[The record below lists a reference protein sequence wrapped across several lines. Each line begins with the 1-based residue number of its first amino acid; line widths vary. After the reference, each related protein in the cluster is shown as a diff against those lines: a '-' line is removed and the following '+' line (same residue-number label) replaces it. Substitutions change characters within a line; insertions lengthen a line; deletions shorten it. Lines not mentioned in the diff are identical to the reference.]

1 MEVNL
6 ILWFNWILLHST
18 YFNQVVSFTH
28 NSHSSKWSIF
38 SHCHLVLIL
47 IYISPCYMINCLF
60 SLKGTDHRHVAYWGL
75 NAKKEGQ
82 WNEREGKPCMDMLSS
97 WPSPQDLMLHHTGTF
112 QELDEVH
119 LRTFCREAF
128 IHGLRAT
135 CHLSGPAGS
144 CLKSVQNSPPPMVA
158 ARFIQ
163 KDLPWLTEAFL
174 IKGWSSQV

>member
-1 MEVNL
+1 MPPNTQPRQEE
-6 ILWFNWILLHST
+6 
-18 YFNQVVSFTH
+18 QSFEQGKK
-28 NSHSSKWSIF
+28 SKA
-38 SHCHLVLIL
+38 L
-47 IYISPCYMINCLF
+47 N
-60 SLKGTDHRHVAYWGL
+60 KDHRHVAYWGL

-163 KDLPWLTEAFL
+163 KDLP
-174 IKGWSSQV
+174 